1 MPVSW
6 WQAMFMGLLQGATEL
21 FPVSSLGHAVLVPSL
36 LHWSFKQSDP
46 SFLPFLVLLH
56 LGTASALLVLYR
68 VQWVAIIRGFFTAA
82 IRGRIETGPERLAM
96 LLLVG
101 TIPAGILGVYLE
113 SRIKALF
120 ASPYVA
126 ASLLVLN
133 GVLMLSF
140 ELLRRRAES
149 KAGRDAAPA
158 EEREEQFAEAEQ
170 ISFRAAAVVGACQAL
185 AFLPGISR
193 SGVTIGGGLLAG
205 LRHQEAA
212 RFSFLLATPVILAA
226 GLVEVPQLFATGVPV
241 AEYVAGAVLSGLAAY
256 ASARFLLRWF
266 RSGRLDPYGWYCIA
280 AGLVSL
286 VLLTLHA

>member
-6 WQAMFMGLLQGATEL
+6 WQALFMGLLQGATEL

-46 SFLPFLVLLH
+46 SFVPFLVLLH
-56 LGTASALLVLYR
+56 LGTATALLVLYR

-96 LLLVG
+96 LLMVG
-101 TIPAGILGVYLE
+101 TIPAGILGVFLE
-113 SRIKALF
+113 SRIKSLF

-126 ASLLVLN
+126 ASMLVVN
-133 GVLMLSF
+133 GVLMLGF

-149 KAGRDAAPA
+149 KAGRDAPDGA
-158 EEREEQFAEAEQ
+158 EREEQFSEAEQ
-170 ISFRAAAVVGACQAL
+170 ISFLAAAIVGACQAL
-185 AFLPGISR
+185 AFFPGISR

-205 LRHQEAA
+205 LRHEEAA

-226 GLVEVPQLFATGVPV
+226 GLVEVPLLFASGVPV
-241 AEYVAGAVLSGLAAY
+241 AEYVAGAVLSGIAAY
-256 ASARFLLRWF
+256 ASARFLLRYF

-286 VLLTLHA
+286 VLLTLKA